1 MGEGR
6 QTLRER
12 FTREQSRLKILF
24 RLWSRVF
31 AAIYGGE
38 GINIPLMF
46 MPTMMIAPTLRRY
59 GATIGERVRFRS
71 PLVVHNSDFE
81 SGSYYKRLQV
91 GSDCYFGRELFL
103 DLQDEIIIEDQV
115 TISHRVMI
123 LTHTDAGTSPLK
135 DQSIITSQAPVI
147 VRRGAY
153 VGANVTI
160 LQGVEI
166 GESSIIGAGAVVTRS
181 VLPST
186 VVAGIPARVIKSA
199 GCEPGEIRRFRAT
212 K

>member
-1 MGEGR
+1 MR
-6 QTLRER
+6 
-12 FTREQSRLKILF
+12 ILF
-24 RLWSRVF
+24 RLWVRIF

-46 MPTMMIAPTLRRY
+46 MPTQLISATLRQY
-59 GATIGERVRFRS
+59 GATVGERVRFRS
-71 PLVVHNSDFE
+71 PLVVHNSDLE
-81 SGSYYKRLQV
+81 RGSYYKKLKV

-103 DLQDEIIIEDQV
+103 DLQDEIVIEDQV

-135 DQSIITSQAPVI
+135 DRSIKTSQAPVI

-153 VGANVTI
+153 IGANVTI

-166 GESSIIGAGAVVTRS
+166 GASSIVGAGAVVTRS
-181 VLPST
+181 VPPST
-186 VVAGIPARVIKSA
+186 VVAGMPARVIKDEA
-199 GCEPGEIRRFRAT
+199 REPRAFMRSGAS